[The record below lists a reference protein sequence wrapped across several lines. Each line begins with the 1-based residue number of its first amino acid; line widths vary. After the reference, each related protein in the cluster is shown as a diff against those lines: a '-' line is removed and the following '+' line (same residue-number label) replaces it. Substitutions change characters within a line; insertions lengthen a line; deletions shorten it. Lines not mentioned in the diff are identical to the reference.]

1 MKLIS
6 DVQQTVLDLLAS
18 ELFGYDKD
26 INKDT
31 DWQQV
36 YEECKNQAVVIHGFN
51 AAKRCGILPDDIE
64 KQWQASAVAHGAYN
78 YQNVFLHQ
86 QLHQLMKEESI
97 PYVILKGCSSAWYY
111 PDPLDRLMGDVDFLV
126 DRDNLEKAG
135 EILKQQGFEPWDE
148 NHICHIVY
156 RKDNESLEMHFEPA
170 GIPGGQKGQTVR
182 KYFADVMT
190 EGQEAEYEGERICLP
205 SPFHHGLILLLHTS
219 HHLLGEGIGL
229 RHLCDWAVFA
239 DSLTEKEFRSL
250 FETKLKSIGLWKFA
264 CILSQVCYKYLHC
277 HNLSWLEGRYAGDL
291 IEQTMCDILTGGNF
305 GRKEEGRVI
314 ESYLI
319 TDRGKDGVGKRSMI
333 MQLIHVVNNAIR
345 LKWPVCKKLPLILVP
360 GWIFFGSRYIY
371 RIIKKERPQIHL
383 KIMHQNAENRKSVY
397 QQFDLFE

>member
-6 DVQQTVLDLLAS
+6 DVQQTVLNLLAS

-97 PYVILKGCSSAWYY
+97 LYVILKGCSSAWYY

-135 EILKQQGFEPWDE
+135 EILKQQDFEPWDE

-156 RKDNESLEMHFEPA
+156 RKGNESLDMHFEPA
-170 GIPGGQKGQTVR
+170 GIPGG
-182 KYFADVMT
+182 
-190 EGQEAEYEGERICLP
+190 
-205 SPFHHGLILLLHTS
+205 
-219 HHLLGEGIGL
+219 
-229 RHLCDWAVFA
+229 
-239 DSLTEKEFRSL
+239 
-250 FETKLKSIGLWKFA
+250 
-264 CILSQVCYKYLHC
+264 
-277 HNLSWLEGRYAGDL
+277 
-291 IEQTMCDILTGGNF
+291 
-305 GRKEEGRVI
+305 
-314 ESYLI
+314 
-319 TDRGKDGVGKRSMI
+319 
-333 MQLIHVVNNAIR
+333 
-345 LKWPVCKKLPLILVP
+345 
-360 GWIFFGSRYIY
+360 
-371 RIIKKERPQIHL
+371 
-383 KIMHQNAENRKSVY
+383 
-397 QQFDLFE
+397 